1 MLCQPCCFLGSL
13 SRTCLDSQS
22 EKRSHLS
29 QAWLKL
35 PRRGRESER
44 ERGERGRERDAASCK
59 THKCEDKLGPIPTL
73 LCRGGQPVDNST
85 RRVLLDLV
93 HRRSRRSR
101 RRRRV
106 YTPPGTP
113 QSNARTSERQGYAKF
128 HIDRQKPLRDGS
140 PRVLRD
146 APGSPQSATRGHR
159 NQSAIDRNRQQS
171 PTWDTGKT

>member
-1 MLCQPCCFLGSL
+1 MCVCVCVCALTRARVWLLWLLWLWRWLWLWLRLWLLLATLAVIRLHYEGDCNDTATGSQD
-13 SRTCLDSQS
+13 T
-22 EKRSHLS
+22 
-29 QAWLKL
+29 
-35 PRRGRESER
+35 
-44 ERGERGRERDAASCK
+44 
-59 THKCEDKLGPIPTL
+59 TL

-128 HIDRQKPLRDGS
+128 HIDRQKHLWDGS

>member
-1 MLCQPCCFLGSL
+1 MISNPSESDGLEIPGGNSRPGWAQSFKEKGARETTTTTTKGQLCKGLLQ
-13 SRTCLDSQS
+13 RATT
-22 EKRSHLS
+22 
-29 QAWLKL
+29 A
-35 PRRGRESER
+35 
-44 ERGERGRERDAASCK
+44 
-59 THKCEDKLGPIPTL
+59 PTL